1 MAAPAKHYALD
12 SFALLAYLEN
22 ETGAERVKALLK
34 LAAQSKAQLF
44 VSHISIG
51 ELLYIVER
59 ERGLAQAQFALN
71 FVEQWPIT
79 QIEATRERVFAAA
92 HIKAAHRLSY
102 ADAFV
107 VALSIE
113 MDAIILTGDPKF
125 GWVEHRANVEWLGAS

>member
-1 MAAPAKHYALD
+1 VTATFKRYVLD
-12 SFALLAYLEN
+12 SIALLAYLEN

-107 VALSIE
+107 VALAIE
-113 MDAIILTGDPKF
+113 MDAIILTGDPEF
-125 GWVEHRANVEWLGAS
+125 RSVENIAKVEWLPA